1 MSLIQ
6 KILAPD
12 AAAARLLNP
21 LQSLFALG
29 ARIYVGWQFLKS
41 GYIKVTT
48 WDSTLYLFE
57 NEYHTPVL
65 SPHVAA
71 IAGTFGELFFPT
83 VLVLGIAGRL
93 SAIGLF
99 TVNAMA
105 VISYAHVLLAEG
117 YEAALGQHVLWGSL
131 LLFLIIYGPGK
142 LSLDYLLNQSRWS
155 NS

>member
-1 MSLIQ
+1 MSLLE

-29 ARIYVGWQFLKS
+29 ARLYVSWQFLKS
-41 GYIKVTT
+41 GYIKITT

-71 IAGTFGELFFPT
+71 VAGTFGELFFPT
-83 VLVLGIAGRL
+83 VLVIGIAGRL

-99 TVNAMA
+99 AVNAMA
-105 VISYAHVLLAEG
+105 VISYANVLLAEG
-117 YEAALGQHVLWGSL
+117 YEAALGQHVLWGTL

-142 LSLDYLLNQSRWS
+142 LSLDYPLNRSRWS
-155 NS
+155 NT